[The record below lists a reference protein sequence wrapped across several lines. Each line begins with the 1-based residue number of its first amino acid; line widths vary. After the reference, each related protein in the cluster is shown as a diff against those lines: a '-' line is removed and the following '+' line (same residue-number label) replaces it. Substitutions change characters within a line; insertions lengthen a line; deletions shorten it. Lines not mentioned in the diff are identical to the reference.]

1 MQRAQISNW
10 AAPCRH
16 IDEKKNAKRERAL
29 SLWFPCS
36 CRCRQRSGRPRFA
49 AKVTLLSLW
58 VGRLQLDNA
67 ASAIAKS
74 AKIQARPSWINESA
88 RRRCFRRCVP
98 SGPRSS
104 RRDSLLVRTGG
115 SIRLRRKAGRAPLV
129 YRRETLSRNGPP
141 RRGFRLRPWGQPP
154 NGCAVTSVFQ
164 GERCQVAFSMDEAP
178 KALA

>member
-1 MQRAQISNW
+1 MQPAQISNW

-16 IDEKKNAKRERAL
+16 IDEKKNAKRERGL

-88 RRRCFRRCVP
+88 RRLAVGC
-98 SGPRSS
+98 
-104 RRDSLLVRTGG
+104 LVRL
-115 SIRLRRKAGRAPLV
+115 RLPTLLRAPAGFGALLPHGSL
-129 YRRETLSRNGPP
+129 REP
-141 RRGFRLRPWGQPP
+141 
-154 NGCAVTSVFQ
+154 
-164 GERCQVAFSMDEAP
+164 
-178 KALA
+178 